1 MVAVLLGSAGFHAPL
16 AWLPAGL
23 GAATLIRLG
32 HGHGPYFA
40 LGCVA
45 GGAMTGQPLPL
56 ALALGLGSALGP
68 TLLALHLERARFDP
82 TFSRERDFIRFV
94 IAAAATMAL
103 TAAAATLLPAMIGS
117 ADRHARAAQTWLRWW
132 MTAYLGTLLLVPMI
146 VSLTR
151 QEIQE
156 LRQQRRPLLLM
167 GFAVALVLLLAA
179 FSPTPT
185 HGFLVGPLSLVLV
198 GFAALRFHVSIAALV
213 AAVLTCAIGLSGSA
227 APVSEFVSGMF
238 GLARASAFGLVN
250 ALLIFTVQVLRSER
264 LAALRALHEA
274 ELRHRQAIL
283 QAARLEQVRI
293 GEHMHDEV
301 GQEATALSLLARSIE
316 RQIQQGIPVQPADA
330 QAIVEGAKRIHVAT
344 RNAVQRLLAV
354 DGPDA
359 SLGEALRNLAQRLER
374 AGAPPIQL
382 ELPATL
388 QPLPPQVADVLF
400 RTAQEALTNAV
411 KHAQASRIEVTLTQS
426 GTQVELRVRDDGVG
440 LLARASLDGVG
451 LKIMRGRAERV
462 GGRIRSGPVDG
473 AGTEIVLEVPTAS
486 VGGASLH

>member
-1 MVAVLLGSAGFHAPL
+1 M
-16 AWLPAGL
+16 
-23 GAATLIRLG
+23 
-32 HGHGPYFA
+32 
-40 LGCVA
+40 
-45 GGAMTGQPLPL
+45 
-56 ALALGLGSALGP
+56 
-68 TLLALHLERARFDP
+68 
-82 TFSRERDFIRFV
+82 
-94 IAAAATMAL
+94 
-103 TAAAATLLPAMIGS
+103 
-117 ADRHARAAQTWLRWW
+117 
-132 MTAYLGTLLLVPMI
+132 
-146 VSLTR
+146 
-151 QEIQE
+151 
-156 LRQQRRPLLLM
+156 RQQRPQLLLTLI
-167 GFAVALVLLLAA
+167 AVALVIALAVV
-179 FSPTPT
+179 SPTRT
-185 HGFLVGPLSLVLV
+185 HGVLVGPLSLILV

-213 AAVLTCAIGLSGSA
+213 AGVLTCAIGLSGSA

-359 SLGEALRNLAQRLER
+359 SLGAALRGLVQRLER

-382 ELPATL
+382 DLPATL

-411 KHAQASRIEVTLTQS
+411 KHAQASRIEVVLTQS

-440 LLARASLDGVG
+440 LFARASLDGVG

-462 GGRIRSGPVDG
+462 GGRIRSGPGDG
-473 AGTEIVLEVPTAS
+473 VGTEIVLEVPTAS
-486 VGGASLH
+486 VGGAALH